1 MASILT
7 KPISAK
13 TLKGQG
19 PVVGVEIE
27 AGSVAA
33 VEAKDGTINA
43 AVAPLPAEAFRDGE
57 VADPGSVADALLL
70 LFSEHKLNKRVRVGV
85 GNQRVVART
94 LRLPAIESPQ
104 ELDSA
109 VRFAAQEQI
118 AMPLDN
124 AVVEHRVV
132 GGTPG
137 VDGAPPQIDV
147 MVVAARRE
155 MISATLKPLRDAG
168 LEPVGMDLSA
178 FGMIRALAGGEGGAP
193 GDDPVSDPAGATL
206 YCSAGDTTTLAIAKG
221 RSCLFTRVSPVGLGQ
236 TVEELVSSTGL
247 SHEHARL
254 WLTHVGLEQPVA
266 ELQGDP
272 ATAARTRAA
281 LEAGA
286 ASLLD
291 ELRLSL
297 DFYGAQ
303 EGAIAARKVLLC
315 GHGSAIA
322 GLPQHL
328 EEGLGMPVSAERPPA
343 LAGFDAARAARLTLP
358 LGLALD
364 S

>member
-13 TLKGQG
+13 TLKGEG
-19 PVVGVEIE
+19 PVVGLEIE

-33 VEAKDGTINA
+33 VEAKDGALNA
-43 AVAPLPAEAFRDGE
+43 AVAPLPADAFRDGE
-57 VADPGSVADALLL
+57 VVDPTAVAETLRT
-70 LFSEHKLNKRVRVGV
+70 LFDDHKLNKRVRLGI

-94 LRLPAIESPQ
+94 LRLPAIESPD

-109 VRFAAQEQI
+109 IRFAAQEQI

-137 VDGAPPQIDV
+137 VEGAPPQIDV

-155 MISATLKPLRDAG
+155 MIAASLKPLRDAG
-168 LEPVGMDLSA
+168 LEPVGVDLSA
-178 FGMIRALAGGEGGAP
+178 FGMIRALAGGADGGP
-193 GDDPVSDPAGATL
+193 GDPQADATATL
-206 YCSAGDTTTLAIAKG
+206 FCSAGDVTTLAIAKG
-221 RSCLFTRVSPVGLGQ
+221 RSCLFTRVSPVGFDQ
-236 TVEELVSSTGL
+236 VVDRLVSDTGL
-247 SHEHARL
+247 SREHARM
-254 WLTHVGLEQPVA
+254 WLTHVGLAQPPA
-266 ELQGDP
+266 EVSGDP
-272 ATAARTRAA
+272 ATAERTRAA
-281 LEAGA
+281 LQTGA

-291 ELRLSL
+291 EIRLSL

-303 EGAIAARKVLLC
+303 EGAVPAQGIVLC
-315 GHGSAIA
+315 GHGSAIPGLSQQLEA
-322 GLPQHL
+322 GLDL
-328 EEGLGMPVSAERPPA
+328 PVSVGRPAA
-343 LAGFDAARAARLTLP
+343 LDGFEAATAARLTLT
-358 LGLALD
+358 LGLALE